1 MENKKTNLISLS
13 GLAGS
18 GKDTVGQ
25 IVQWLTSDMYKIDN
39 FTFEEWLNFG
49 KAKVDYDHKWEIKK
63 FATPLKQIASILTGV
78 PMQSWEKQEFKKRD
92 MGPEWGMTYR
102 EFLQKLGTDA
112 IRNGLHKEV
121 WVNALFSDFTEVK
134 IMFRGELSRVRPCP
148 NWVITDTRFEN
159 ELKAV
164 KDRNG
169 ITIRV
174 IRPRSLSEIA
184 KQGHYNLSKDGLV
197 PTYTEH
203 PSETAIDDADFH
215 YEIINDA
222 GIPELIEKVKEI
234 LTKENII

>member
-18 GKDTVGQ
+18 GKDTVGL

-49 KAKVDYDHKWEIKK
+49 KAKLDYDHKWEIKK

-102 EFLQKLGTDA
+102 EFLQRLGTDA

-134 IMFRGELSRVRPCP
+134 IMFRGELSKVRPCP
-148 NWVITDTRFEN
+148 NWIITDTRFEN

-169 ITIRV
+169 ITIKVERPEISSSQS
-174 IRPRSLSEIA
+174 IRLAHS
-184 KQGHYNLSKDGLV
+184 
-197 PTYTEH
+197 
-203 PSETAIDDADFH
+203 SETDIDDADFH

-234 LTKENII
+234 LIKENII